1 MQEQKKKNPLG
12 SAPVDKLM
20 VEFAI
25 PSIVAMI
32 VGALYNI
39 VDQFFIG
46 QTVGTLGNAAT
57 NIAFP
62 LSISCVS
69 LSLLFGIGGASCF
82 NLMMGRGDREK
93 AIYFIGNAAVC
104 LFGSGLILCII
115 TQIFLNPMLKGFGS
129 PADVLPHA
137 REYVRITSIGF
148 PFLIMTTGGG
158 HLIRA
163 DGSPR
168 MTMICN
174 LSGAIINTILDA
186 VFVMGFRWG
195 MTGAAAATVIGQI
208 FSAGLVFHYMCHY
221 KTVPLERKHLALKT
235 ESVKEIARVGM
246 APCFNQLAMM
256 VVQIVLNNSL
266 KYYGAL
272 SSYGASIPIA
282 CAGIVTKVNQVFFSV
297 IIGLAQGSQPIES
310 FNYGAKQYDRVRK
323 AFRLALISGAAMS
336 MFSFLMFQLFPRQ
349 IISLFGTGSEQYYQ
363 FAISY
368 FRIFLFFTW
377 ANCLQ
382 PIVSTFFTSIGKAS
396 KGVFL
401 SLTRQILF
409 LLPLIV
415 ILPLFMGIDGILFAG
430 PIADGLAALVTAVM
444 AYLEFKQMKKLEMA
458 QMNERILDKPS
469 QW

>member
-1 MQEQKKKNPLG
+1 MQEQKKQNPLG
-12 SAPVDKLM
+12 CAPVDKLM

-82 NLMMGRGDREK
+82 NLTMGRGDRDK
-93 AIYFIGNAAVC
+93 AIYFIGNAAAC

-129 PADVLPHA
+129 PADVLPYA
-137 REYVRITSIGF
+137 KEYVRITSIGF
-148 PFLIMTTGGG
+148 PFLIITNGGG

-221 KTVPLERKHLALKT
+221 KTVSLERKHLALKA
-235 ESVKEIARVGM
+235 ECVKEIVRVGT

-266 KYYGAL
+266 RYYGTL
-272 SSYGASIPIA
+272 SAYGPSIPIA
-282 CAGIVTKVNQVFFSV
+282 CAGIVTKVNQVYFSE

-323 AFRLALISGAAMS
+323 AFRLALISGAVMS

-444 AYLEFKQMKKLEMA
+444 AYLEFKQMKKLELA
-458 QMNERILDKPS
+458 EMNEQILDKAP
-469 QW
+469 Q

>member
-1 MQEQKKKNPLG
+1 MQEQKKQNPLG
-12 SAPVDKLM
+12 CAPVDKLM

-32 VGALYNI
+32 VSALYNI

-82 NLMMGRGDREK
+82 NLTMGRGDRDK
-93 AIYFIGNAAVC
+93 AIYFIGNAATC

-129 PADVLPHA
+129 PADVLPYA
-137 REYVRITSIGF
+137 KEYVRITAIGF
-148 PFLIMTTGGG
+148 PFLIITNGGG

-174 LSGAIINTILDA
+174 LSGAIMNTILDA

-208 FSAGLVFHYMCHY
+208 FSACLVFHYMCHY
-221 KTVPLERKHLALKT
+221 KTVPLERKHLVLKT
-235 ESVKEIARVGM
+235 ECVKEIVRVGT
-246 APCFNQLAMM
+246 APFFNQLAMM

-266 KYYGAL
+266 RYYGAL
-272 SSYGASIPIA
+272 SAYGASIPIA

-409 LLPLIV
+409 LLPLII

-444 AYLEFKQMKKLEMA
+444 AYLEFKQMKKLELA
-458 QMNERILDKPS
+458 QINERILDRAS
-469 QW
+469 Q